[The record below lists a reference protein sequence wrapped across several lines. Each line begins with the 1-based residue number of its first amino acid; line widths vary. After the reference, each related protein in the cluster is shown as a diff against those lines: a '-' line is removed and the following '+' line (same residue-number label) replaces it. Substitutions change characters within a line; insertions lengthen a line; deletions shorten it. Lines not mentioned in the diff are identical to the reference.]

1 MTGRLSSFSISGHP
15 VGQFLAMI
23 VMGIVLVAAVFMGA
37 VVFLFL
43 LGLFAI
49 GYSAFWLRAW
59 WRWRTARNRGPSDGG
74 PAPDSAKG
82 IGYIEGE
89 YEVVEADADAARR
102 GSGTGI

>member
-23 VMGIVLVAAVFMGA
+23 VMGVVLVGAVLMGA

-43 LGLFAI
+43 LGLFVI

-59 WRWRTARNRGPSDGG
+59 WRWRTARNRGPSDSG
-74 PAPDSAKG
+74 PEPGAAKD
-82 IGYIEGE
+82 IGYLEGE
-89 YEVVEADADAARR
+89 YEIVEADADAARR
-102 GSGTGI
+102 GSGTRL